1 MTNLNQKKTNFLH
14 YQLERRNHWDE
25 VALRLDHWRGW
36 GGYYHRRLKHIYKFL
51 IIPKQRVL
59 EIGCG
64 LGDLLAAVDPEFGVG
79 LDFSSEML
87 NRAKRRHPE
96 ITFIQA
102 GAHNLPLDQEFDYII
117 LSDLLNDV
125 WDVQLLFEQI
135 KNHSHPRTRV
145 IINLYSRLW
154 EPPLRLADQFGLAKP
169 NLQQNWLTV
178 DDVTNLLALTG
189 FEVIRTWPEII
200 WPLPTPVIDQIFN
213 RFLVRFWPLRHL
225 ALTNFILARPSPAP
239 NDLEKEPLVSVII
252 PARNEAGN
260 IHDIMAQTPHM
271 GRGTELIFVEG
282 HSKDN
287 TYETIETAIRDHKEI
302 DCRLFKQPGEGK
314 GDAVRTGF
322 KHAKG
327 DILMILDADL
337 TVPPE
342 DLPRFYKVL
351 HSRKGDFANG
361 VRLVYPI
368 EDEAMRFLNLA
379 GNKFFCQAFSW
390 LIGQPVKDTL
400 CGTKALW
407 KTDYDLIASNRSYFG
422 DFDPFGDFDL
432 LLGAAKQNMKI
443 VDVPIRYRK
452 RTYGSTNIQRWQHG
466 WLLLRMVV
474 FAAKRLKFI

>member
-1 MTNLNQKKTNFLH
+1 MTTLDSKKTKFLS
-14 YQLERRNHWDE
+14 YQIERKNHWDE
-25 VALRLDHWRGW
+25 VACRLDHWRGW
-36 GGYYHRRLKHIYKFL
+36 GGYYHKRLEHIYKFL
-51 IIPKQRVL
+51 IVPKQRVL
-59 EIGCG
+59 EIGCAF
-64 LGDLLAAVDPEFGVG
+64 GDLLAAVDPEFGVG

-87 NRAKRRHPE
+87 NRGKRRHPE
-96 ITFIQA
+96 INFIQA
-102 GAHNLPLDQEFDYII
+102 DAHNLPIDQEFDYII
-117 LSDLLNDV
+117 LSDLLNDL

-135 KNHSHPRTRV
+135 ENLSHSRTRV

-154 EPPLRLADQFGLAKP
+154 ELPLRLADQLGLAKP

-178 DDVTNLLALTG
+178 EDITNLLTLAG
-189 FEVIRTWPEII
+189 FEVIRNWPEII
-200 WPLPTPVIDQIFN
+200 WPLPTPVIDRIFN
-213 RFLVRFWPLRHL
+213 RFLVRLWPIQHF
-225 ALTNFILARPSPAP
+225 ALTNIILARPSPTP
-239 NDLEKEPLVSVII
+239 NEQEKEPFVSVII

-260 IHDIMAQTPHM
+260 IHDIFAQTPHM

-287 TYETIETAIRDHKEI
+287 TFETIETAITDHKER
-302 DCRLFKQPGEGK
+302 DCRLFKQTGEGK
-314 GDAVRTGF
+314 GDAVRVGF
-322 KHAKG
+322 KQAKG

-342 DLPRFYKVL
+342 DLLRFYKVL
-351 HSRKGDFANG
+351 HTRKGDFANG

-379 GNKFFCQAFSW
+379 GNKFFCQVFSW
-390 LIGQPVKDTL
+390 LIGQPIKDTL

-407 KTDYDLIASNRSYFG
+407 KTDYELIASNRSYFG

-432 LLGAAKQNMKI
+432 ILGAARQNMKI

-466 WLLLRMVV
+466 WLLLRMVL

>member
-1 MTNLNQKKTNFLH
+1 MITHDPTNAAFLQ
-14 YQLERRNHWDE
+14 YQSERKEHWNA
-25 VALRLDHWRGW
+25 VACRLDHWRGW
-36 GGYYHRRLKHIYKFL
+36 GGYYHRRLAQIFRFL
-51 IIPKQRVL
+51 TVPKQRVL
-59 EIGCG
+59 EIGCAR
-64 LGDLLAAVDPEFGVG
+64 GDLLTEVEPEVGVG
-79 LDFSSEML
+79 VDLSNAML
-87 NRAKRRHPE
+87 NRAKLRHPE
-96 ITFIQA
+96 IAFIQA
-102 GAHNLPLDQEFDYII
+102 DAHSLPLDQKFDCII
-117 LSDLLNDV
+117 VSDLLNDL
-125 WDVQLLFEQI
+125 WDVQALFEEI
-135 KNHSHPRTRV
+135 KNLTHSRTRV

-154 EPPLRLADQFGLAKP
+154 EQPLRLAERFGLAKP

-178 DDVTNLLALTG
+178 EDVSNLLNLTG
-189 FEVIRTWPEII
+189 FEVIRHWPEII
-200 WPLPTPVIDQIFN
+200 WPLPTPFIDQIFN
-213 RFLVRFWPLRHL
+213 QILVRLWPIRHL
-225 ALTNFILARPSPAP
+225 ALTNFIMARPSPP
-239 NDLEKEPLVSVII
+239 PFEPKKDPYVSVII

-260 IHDIMAQTPHM
+260 ITEIFTRTPEM

-287 TYETIETAIRDHKEI
+287 TYETIERAITDHKER
-302 DCRLFKQPGEGK
+302 DCRLFKQVGEGK

-327 DILMILDADL
+327 DILIILDADL

-351 HSRKGDFANG
+351 CTRKGDFANG

-368 EDEAMRFLNLA
+368 EDEAMRFLNLV
-379 GNKFFCQAFSW
+379 GNKFFCQVFSW
-390 LIGQPVKDTL
+390 LIGQPIKDTL

-407 KTDYDLIASNRSYFG
+407 KNDYELIASNRSYFG

-432 LLGAAKQNMKI
+432 ILGAARQNLKI

-466 WLLLRMVV
+466 WLLIRMVL